1 MQTTENTRKV
11 HSIGILCPT
20 RKRAAHLKRYIESI
34 IGTAQKPERCTFH
47 FLLDDDDTGTKEFLD
62 SLIIENK
69 TKIKYC
75 SFPHGAVALS
85 DMWNKLY
92 ENCEDE
98 IVMISGDDAVMRSAS
113 WDVAIDSVFNQIPD
127 KICLVYGRD
136 GIHDQ
141 KFAAQFFLHREWIQA
156 AGYIFPKYYTA
167 DWADTWVFDV
177 SKILQR
183 AVFVPDIFLEHMH
196 WSVGK
201 SDVDETVVLAQS
213 RRQSDNN
220 ELMFRSP
227 DHFSERLDL
236 VKKLYKKIWDYAF
249 KDHSA

>member
-1 MQTTENTRKV
+1 MQTTEKTTGV

-20 RKRAAHLKRYIESI
+20 RKRVATLRRYIDSI
-34 IGTAQKPERCTFH
+34 VKTADRPDRCTFH
-47 FLLDDDDTGTKEFLD
+47 FLIDDDDNDTRDYLN
-62 SLIIENK
+62 SLIQENSFK
-69 TKIKYC
+69 VKYR
-75 SFPHGAVALS
+75 SFPCGAVALS
-85 DMWNKLY
+85 DMWNKIY
-92 ENCEDE
+92 ETCDDE
-98 IVMISGDDAVMRSAS
+98 IVMISGDDAVMRSPH
-113 WDVAIDSVFNQIPD
+113 WDSIIDHIFNQIPD

-141 KFAAQFFLHREWIQA
+141 KFAAQFFLHREWIET

-183 AVFVPDIFLEHMH
+183 ALFVPDIFLEHMH

-201 SDVDETVVLAQS
+201 SEIDETVRLAQA

-220 ELMFRSP
+220 EYMFHSP
-227 DHFSERLDL
+227 EHFSERLEL
-236 VKKLYKKIWDYAF
+236 VKRLYKKIWNHAH
-249 KDHSA
+249 KK

>member
-1 MQTTENTRKV
+1 MQTTENSHKV

-20 RKRAAHLKRYIESI
+20 RKRVAHLKRYIESVVS
-34 IGTAQKPERCTFH
+34 TAQKPERCTFH
-47 FLLDDDDTGTKEFLD
+47 FLIDNDDNETKEFLE
-62 SLIIENK
+62 SLIKESKI
-69 TKIKYC
+69 KIKYR

-98 IVMISGDDAVMRSAS
+98 IVMISGDDAVMRSSS
-113 WDVAIDSVFNQIPD
+113 WDSIVDSVFSQIPD

-141 KFAAQFFLHREWIQA
+141 KFAAQFFLHREWIQT

-167 DWADTWVFDV
+167 DWADTWVFEV

-183 AVFVPDIFLEHMH
+183 AVYIPDIFLEHMH

-201 SDVDETVVLAQS
+201 SEIDETVVLAQG
-213 RRQSDNN
+213 RRKSDNN

-227 DHFSERLDL
+227 EHFSERLDL
-236 VKKLYKKIWDYAF
+236 VKKLYSKMWNFAF
-249 KDHSA
+249 KEQTA